1 MFGVL
6 KMKIFKKAADY
17 WNSHKNKPLFKGKAL
32 AVVVII
38 LAIIVNFAV
47 GTDDTAESNNSSS
60 NTSVSEEKEPPKH
73 ELHIGTSNVVAL
85 GVCIA
90 ALAAV
95 KIKREKDLNGRH
107 DKVEKNHK
115 EE

>member
-1 MFGVL
+1 
-6 KMKIFKKAADY
+6 MKILKKASDY

-47 GTDDTAESNNSSS
+47 GTDDKAESNNSSS
-60 NTSVSEEKEPPKH
+60 NTSVSEEEAPKH
-73 ELHIGTSNVVAL
+73 ELHIGTSNVIAL
-85 GVCIA
+85 GICIA

-107 DKVEKNHK
+107 DKVEKNHR

>member
-17 WNSHKNKPLFKGKAL
+17 WNSHKNIPLFKGKAL

-107 DKVEKNHK
+107 DKAEKNHR

>member
-47 GTDDTAESNNSSS
+47 GTDDKAESNNSSS
-60 NTSVSEEKEPPKH
+60 NTSVSEEEAPKH
-73 ELHIGTSNVVAL
+73 GLHIGTSNVIAL
-85 GVCIA
+85 GICIA

-107 DKVEKNHK
+107 DKVEKNHR

>member
-1 MFGVL
+1 
-6 KMKIFKKAADY
+6 MKILKKASDY

-47 GTDDTAESNNSSS
+47 GTDDTANKNTSKSSGG
-60 NTSVSEEKEPPKH
+60 TSVSEEEKAPKR
-73 ELHIGTSNVVAL
+73 ELHIGTSNVIAL
-85 GVCIA
+85 GICIA
-90 ALAAV
+90 ALGAV

>member
-1 MFGVL
+1 
-6 KMKIFKKAADY
+6 MKIFKKISDY

-32 AVVVII
+32 AVI
-38 LAIIVNFAV
+38 LIIVAIAINFAV
-47 GTDDTAESNNSSS
+47 GKNDTSDNTNSNS

-73 ELHIGTSNVVAL
+73 ELHIGTSNVIAL
-85 GVCIA
+85 GICIA

-95 KIKREKDLNGRH
+95 KIKQEKDLNGNH

-115 EE
+115 ED